1 MAAALPKMD
10 PFEELPKV
18 EKGDAAAAKPERD
31 EFTKE
36 SVGFVERTVS
46 DLPSSPGADSEGP
59 GLGALS
65 VVSDNCQECQ

>member
-10 PFEELPKV
+10 PFDELPKA

-36 SVGFVERTVS
+36 SVGFVEGTVS
-46 DLPSSPGADSEGP
+46 DLPSSLGVDSDGS
-59 GLGALS
+59 GSGALP
-65 VVSDNCQECQ
+65 VVSDTCQGCQ